1 MAEPKTILIRGG
13 TVVTPETLLD
23 ADVLV
28 RGEQIQAIGHDLPA
42 PRGTEVVDATN
53 LLVLPGVVDAH
64 VHIQLDT
71 GVYASPSNWQIESRA
86 AAFGGVT
93 TVVDFAAQT
102 RSATQFTGQSF
113 AEALDARL
121 AQAALSCIDY
131 AFHMMVTDVPPG
143 QEEVLGDLVDLGIQ
157 SLKLYTTYRP
167 NYYVDDAAILRLL
180 EAAGRYGLTTLVH
193 CENDALVTAQT
204 QALIEAG
211 NTGWRYHGAAR
222 PALAEQEAA
231 ARVLLL
237 AEAAHA
243 PVVIVHNSIGA
254 TTALVAAAR
263 ECGQVAFCETCPQ
276 YLLLDNTVYEGSEPW
291 RYILQPPL
299 RDAGKREKLWALVA
313 EGVVDMIVTDHC
325 DYTLAQKTALD
336 DFTKTPGGLP
346 GLETLL
352 PLVATYGV
360 ADGRI
365 DWTDLVRLLAASPA
379 QLYNLW
385 PRKGALLPGSDA
397 DIVLYDPTPTETLTA
412 ERLHSAAGYTPYEGM
427 RVQGCV
433 VATLR
438 RGTFLVRD
446 GEFVGADS
454 AGVYLRREPL
464 FWE

>member
-1 MAEPKTILIRGG
+1 MAESKTILIRGG
-13 TVVTPETLLD
+13 TVVTPEMLLD

-28 RGEQIQAIGHDLPA
+28 RGEQIQAIGHDLLVPEGA
-42 PRGTEVVDATN
+42 EVVDATN
-53 LLVLPGVVDAH
+53 LLVLPGIIDAH

-71 GVYASPSNWQIESRA
+71 GIYASPSNWQVESRA

-93 TVVDFAAQT
+93 TVVDFA
-102 RSATQFTGQSF
+102 TQFHGQSF

-121 AQAALSCIDY
+121 AEAAPSCIDY

-143 QEEVLGDLVDLGIQ
+143 QEEMLGDLVDLGIQ

-167 NYYVDDAAILRLL
+167 NYYMDDAAILRLL

-204 QALIEAG
+204 QALVDAG
-211 NTGWRYHGAAR
+211 DTGWRYHGAAR

-237 AEAAHA
+237 AEAVHA

-254 TTALVAAAR
+254 TTALVAEAR
-263 ECGQVAFCETCPQ
+263 ERGQVAFCETCPQ
-276 YLLLDNTVYEGSEPW
+276 YLLLDNTLYEGSEPW

-299 RDAGKREKLWALVA
+299 RDPRDREKLWALVDQ
-313 EGVVDMIVTDHC
+313 GVVDMIVTDHC
-325 DYTLAQKTALD
+325 DYTLAQKMALD

-360 ADGRI
+360 ADNRI
-365 DWTDLVRLLAASPA
+365 EWTDLARLLAAGPA

-397 DIVLYDPTPTETLTA
+397 DIVLYDPTPTGTLTA

-427 RVQGCV
+427 RVQGRV
-433 VATLR
+433 VSTLR
-438 RGTFLVRD
+438 RGMFLVRD
-446 GEFVGADS
+446 GEFVGADTT
-454 AGVYLRREPL
+454 GMYLRREPL
-464 FWE
+464 FWG

>member
-1 MAEPKTILIRGG
+1 MAKPKTMLIRGG
-13 TVVTPETLLD
+13 TVVTPETMLD
-23 ADVLV
+23 ADVLI

-42 PRGTEVVDATN
+42 PRGAEVVDATD
-53 LLVLPGVVDAH
+53 LLVLPGVIDAH

-71 GVYASPSNWQIESRA
+71 GIYASPSNWRVESRA

-93 TVVDFAAQT
+93 TVVDFA
-102 RSATQFTGQSF
+102 TQFPGQNF
-113 AEALDARL
+113 TEALDARL
-121 AQAALSCIDY
+121 AEAALSCIDY
-131 AFHMMVTDVPPG
+131 TFHMMVTDVPPG
-143 QEEVLGDLVDLGIQ
+143 QEDVLGDLVELGIQ

-167 NYYVDDAAILRLL
+167 NYYMDDASILRLL

-211 NTGWRYHGAAR
+211 DTGWRYHGAAR
-222 PALAEQEAA
+222 PVLAEQEAA
-231 ARVLLL
+231 TRVLLL

-243 PVVIVHNSIGA
+243 PVVIVHNSIGE

-263 ECGQVAFCETCPQ
+263 ARGQVAFCETCPQ
-276 YLLLDNTVYEGSEPW
+276 YLLLDNTLYEGSEPW

-299 RDAGKREKLWALVA
+299 RDPREREKLWTLIS
-313 EGVVDMIVTDHC
+313 EGVVDMIITDHC

-352 PLVATYGV
+352 PLMATYGV
-360 ADGRI
+360 GDNFI
-365 DWTDLVRLLAASPA
+365 DWSDLARLLAASPA
-379 QLYNLW
+379 QVYNLW

-397 DIVLYDPTPTETLTA
+397 DIVLYDPTPTHTLTA

-427 RVQGCV
+427 RVQGRV
-433 VATLR
+433 VSTLR
-438 RGTFLVRD
+438 RGAFLVRD
-446 GEFVGADS
+446 GEFVGDEN

-464 FWE
+464 FWA

>member
-1 MAEPKTILIRGG
+1 MKSKTMLIRNG
-13 TVVTPETLLD
+13 TVVTPEAMVA
-23 ADVLV
+23 ADVLI

-42 PRGTEVVDATN
+42 PRGTEAVDATG
-53 LLVLPGVVDAH
+53 LLVLPGVIDAH

-71 GVYASPSNWQIESRA
+71 GIYASPSNWQVESRA

-102 RSATQFTGQSF
+102 RPATQFPGQSF
-113 AEALDARL
+113 AEALEARL
-121 AQAALSCIDY
+121 AEAAPSCIDY

-143 QEEVLGDLVDLGIQ
+143 QEDVLGDLIDLGIQ
-157 SLKLYTTYRP
+157 SFKLYTTYRP

-211 NTGWRYHGAAR
+211 DTGWRYHGAAR

-263 ECGQVAFCETCPQ
+263 ARGQAAFCETCPQ
-276 YLLLDNTVYEGSEPW
+276 YLLLDNTLYEGTEPW

-299 RDAGKREKLWALVA
+299 RDPGEREKLWALVA
-313 EGVVDMIVTDHC
+313 EGVVDMLVTDHC
-325 DYTLAQKTALD
+325 DYTLAQKTAVD

-352 PLVATYGV
+352 PLMATYGV
-360 ADGRI
+360 SEGHL
-365 DWTDLVRLLAASPA
+365 DWTDLARLLAAGPA

-397 DIVLYDPTPTETLTA
+397 DIVLYDPTPTDTLAA

-427 RVQGCV
+427 RVQGRV
-433 VATLR
+433 VSTLR
-438 RGTFLVRD
+438 RGAFLVRD
-446 GEFVGADS
+446 GEFVGEDGG
-454 AGVYLRREPL
+454 GVYLRREPQ
-464 FWE
+464 FWT

>member
-28 RGEQIQAIGHDLPA
+28 RGEQIQAIGHDLPVPEGA
-42 PRGTEVVDATN
+42 EVVDATN
-53 LLVLPGVVDAH
+53 LLVMPGVIDAH

-71 GVYASPSNWQIESRA
+71 GIYASPSNWQVESRA

-93 TVVDFAAQT
+93 TVVDFA
-102 RSATQFTGQSF
+102 TQFPGQNF
-113 AEALDARL
+113 TEALDARL
-121 AQAALSCIDY
+121 AEAAPSCIDY

-143 QEEVLGDLVDLGIQ
+143 QEEMLGDLVDLGIQ

-167 NYYVDDAAILRLL
+167 NYYMDDAAILRLL

-211 NTGWRYHGAAR
+211 DTGWRYHGASR

-254 TTALVAAAR
+254 TTALVAEAR
-263 ECGQVAFCETCPQ
+263 DRGQVAFCETCPQ
-276 YLLLDNTVYEGSEPW
+276 YLLLDNTLYEGSEPW

-299 RDAGKREKLWALVA
+299 RDPREREKLWALVV

-360 ADGRI
+360 ADNRI
-365 DWTDLVRLLAASPA
+365 DWTDLARLLAAGPA

-412 ERLHSAAGYTPYEGM
+412 EHLHSAAGYTPYEGM
-427 RVQGCV
+427 RVQGRV
-433 VATLR
+433 VSTLR

>member
-1 MAEPKTILIRGG
+1 MRKPQTMLVRGG
-13 TVVTPETLLD
+13 TVVTPETMID
-23 ADVLV
+23 ADVLI
-28 RGEQIQAIGHDLPA
+28 RGEQIQAIGHNLPA
-42 PRGTEVVDATN
+42 PRGAEIVDAKD
-53 LLVLPGVVDAH
+53 LLVLPGVIDAH

-71 GVYASPSNWQIESRA
+71 GVYASPSNWQAESRA

-93 TVVDFAAQT
+93 TVVDFA
-102 RSATQFTGQSF
+102 TQFPGQRF
-113 AEALDARL
+113 DEALDARL
-121 AQAALSCIDY
+121 AEAAPSCIDY

-167 NYYVDDAAILRLL
+167 NYYVDDAPLLRLL

-211 NTGWRYHGAAR
+211 DTGWRYHGMSR

-237 AEAAHA
+237 AEAARA

-254 TTALVAAAR
+254 TTALVAEAR
-263 ECGQVAFCETCPQ
+263 ERGQVAFCETCPQ
-276 YLLLDNTVYEGSEPW
+276 YLLLDNTLYDGSEPW

-299 RDAGKREKLWALVA
+299 RDPGQREKLWALVA
-313 EGVVDMIVTDHC
+313 EGVTDMIVTDHC

-336 DFTKTPGGLP
+336 DFTRTPGGLP

-352 PLVATYGV
+352 PLMATYGV
-360 ADGRI
+360 GDGYI
-365 DWTDLVRLLAASPA
+365 DWTDLARLLAAGPA
-379 QLYNLW
+379 QVYNLW

-397 DIVLYDPTPTETLTA
+397 DIVLYDPTPTDTLTA
-412 ERLHSAAGYTPYEGM
+412 QRLHSAAGYTPYEGM
-427 RVQGCV
+427 RVQGRV
-433 VATLR
+433 VSTLR
-438 RGTFLVRD
+438 RGAFLVRD
-446 GEFVGADS
+446 GEFVGEDGS
-454 AGVYLRREPL
+454 GVYLRREPL
-464 FWE
+464 FWA

>member
-1 MAEPKTILIRGG
+1 MAEPKTTLIRGG
-13 TVVTPETLLD
+13 TVVTPEAMVD
-23 ADVLV
+23 ADVLI
-28 RGEQIQAIGHDLPA
+28 RGERIQAIGHDLPA
-42 PRGTEVVDATN
+42 PEGVEVVDATH
-53 LLVLPGVVDAH
+53 LLVLPGVIDAH

-71 GVYASPSNWQIESRA
+71 GIYASPSNWQTESRA
-86 AAFGGVT
+86 AACGGVT
-93 TVVDFAAQT
+93 TVVDFA
-102 RSATQFTGQSF
+102 TQFPGQSF
-113 AEALDARL
+113 AAALDARL
-121 AQAALSCIDY
+121 AEAAPSCIDY

-143 QEEVLGDLVDLGIQ
+143 QEEALGDLVDLGIQ

-167 NYYVDDAAILRLL
+167 NYYVDDATLLRLL

-211 NTGWRYHGAAR
+211 DTSWRYHGAAR
-222 PALAEQEAA
+222 LALAEQEAA

-237 AEAAHA
+237 ADAVHA

-254 TTALVAAAR
+254 TTALVAEAR
-263 ECGQVAFCETCPQ
+263 ERGQIAFCETCPQ
-276 YLLLDNTVYEGSEPW
+276 YLLLDNTLYEGNEPW

-299 RDAGKREKLWALVA
+299 RDPHERENLWAHVA
-313 EGVVDMIVTDHC
+313 QGTVDMIVTDHC
-325 DYTLAQKTALD
+325 DYTLAQKMTLD

-365 DWTDLVRLLAASPA
+365 AWTDLVRLLAAGPA

-397 DIVLYDPTPTETLTA
+397 DIVLYDPIPTETLTA
-412 ERLHSAAGYTPYEGM
+412 ERLHSAAGYTPYEGL
-427 RVQGCV
+427 RVQGRV
-433 VATLR
+433 VSTLR
-438 RGTFLVRD
+438 RGTFLMRN
-446 GEFVGADS
+446 GEFVGNDS
-454 AGVYLRREPL
+454 LGVYLRREPL

>member
-1 MAEPKTILIRGG
+1 MAKPQTMLIRGG
-13 TVVTPETLLD
+13 TVAMPETLLD

-28 RGEQIQAIGHDLPA
+28 HGEQIQAIGHDLPA
-42 PRGTEVVDATN
+42 PRGAEVVDATN
-53 LLVLPGVVDAH
+53 LLVLPGVIDAH

-71 GVYASPSNWQIESRA
+71 GIYASPSNWQVESRA

-93 TVVDFAAQT
+93 TVVDFA
-102 RSATQFTGQSF
+102 TQFPEQSF

-121 AQAALSCIDY
+121 AEAAPSCIDY
-131 AFHMMVTDVPPG
+131 AFHMMVTDVLSG
-143 QEEVLGDLVDLGIQ
+143 QEDALGDLVDLGIQ

-167 NYYVDDAAILRLL
+167 NYYADDATVLRLL
-180 EAAGRYGLTTLVH
+180 EAASRYGLTTLVH

-211 NTGWRYHGAAR
+211 DTGWRYHGASR
-222 PALAEQEAA
+222 PALAEQEAV

-243 PVVIVHNSIGA
+243 PVVIVHNSVGA
-254 TTALVAAAR
+254 TTALVAEAR
-263 ECGQVAFCETCPQ
+263 ERGQVAFCETCPQ
-276 YLLLDNTVYEGSEPW
+276 YLLLDNTLYDGSEPW

-299 RDAGKREKLWALVA
+299 RDPQERQKLWALVA
-313 EGVVDMIVTDHC
+313 EGALDMIVTDHC
-325 DYTLAQKTALD
+325 DYTLAQKMALN

-352 PLVATYGV
+352 PLIATYGV
-360 ADGRI
+360 GDGYI
-365 DWTDLVRLLAASPA
+365 DWTDLARLLATGPA
-379 QLYNLW
+379 HIYNLW

-397 DIVLYDPTPTETLTA
+397 DIVLYDPTPTGTLAA
-412 ERLHSAAGYTPYEGM
+412 ERLHSMAGYTPYEGM
-427 RVQGCV
+427 RVQGRV
-433 VATLR
+433 VSTLR

-446 GEFVGADS
+446 GQFVGEDS

>member
-28 RGEQIQAIGHDLPA
+28 RGEQIQAIGHDLPVPEGA
-42 PRGTEVVDATN
+42 KVVDATN
-53 LLVLPGVVDAH
+53 LLVLPGIIDAH

-71 GVYASPSNWQIESRA
+71 GIYASPSNWQIESRA

-93 TVVDFAAQT
+93 TVVDFA
-102 RSATQFTGQSF
+102 TQFPGQSF
-113 AEALDARL
+113 TKALDARL
-121 AQAALSCIDY
+121 AEAAPSCIDY

-143 QEEVLGDLVDLGIQ
+143 QEEMLGDLVDLGIQ
-157 SLKLYTTYRP
+157 SLKFYTTYRP
-167 NYYVDDAAILRLL
+167 NYYMDDAAILRLL

-211 NTGWRYHGAAR
+211 DTGWRYHGSAR
-222 PALAEQEAA
+222 PALAEQESTE
-231 ARVLLL
+231 RVLLL
-237 AEAAHA
+237 AEAVHA

-254 TTALVAAAR
+254 TAALVAEAR
-263 ECGQVAFCETCPQ
+263 ERGQVALCETCPQ
-276 YLLLDNTVYEGSEPW
+276 YLLLDNTLYEGAEPW

-299 RDAGKREKLWALVA
+299 RDPREREKLWALVA

-365 DWTDLVRLLAASPA
+365 DWTDLARLLSTGPA

-397 DIVLYDPTPTETLTA
+397 DIVLYDPTPTGTLTA

-427 RVQGCV
+427 RVQGQV
-433 VATLR
+433 VSTLR

>member
-1 MAEPKTILIRGG
+1 MVEPKMILIHGG
-13 TVVTPETLLD
+13 TVVTPETLLE
-23 ADVLV
+23 ADLLV

-42 PRGTEVVDATN
+42 PERAEVVDATN
-53 LLVLPGVVDAH
+53 LLVLPGIIDAH

-71 GVYASPSNWQIESRA
+71 GIYASPSNWQVESRA

-93 TVVDFAAQT
+93 TVVDFA
-102 RSATQFTGQSF
+102 TQFPGQNF

-121 AQAALSCIDY
+121 AEAAASCIDY

-143 QEEVLGDLVDLGIQ
+143 QEEMLGDLLDLGIQ
-157 SLKLYTTYRP
+157 SFKLYTTYRP
-167 NYYVDDAAILRLL
+167 NYYMDDAAILRLL

-211 NTGWRYHGAAR
+211 DTGWRYHGSAR

-237 AEAAHA
+237 AETVHA
-243 PVVIVHNSIGA
+243 PVVIVHNSIGD
-254 TTALVAAAR
+254 TTVLVAEAR
-263 ECGQVAFCETCPQ
+263 ERGQVAFCETCPQ
-276 YLLLDNTVYEGSEPW
+276 YLLLDNTLYEGSEPW

-299 RDAGKREKLWALVA
+299 RDPREREKLWALVA
-313 EGVVDMIVTDHC
+313 QGAVDMIVTDHC
-325 DYTLAQKTALD
+325 DYTLAQKMAID

-346 GLETLL
+346 GLEMLF
-352 PLVATYGV
+352 PLMATYGV

-365 DWTDLVRLLAASPA
+365 DWTDLVRLLAAGPA

-397 DIVLYDPTPTETLTA
+397 DIVLYDPTPMETFTA

-427 RVQGCV
+427 RVQGRV
-433 VATLR
+433 VSTLR

-446 GEFVGADS
+446 GEFIGANT
-454 AGVYLRREPL
+454 AGVYVRREPL
-464 FWE
+464 FWA

>member
-1 MAEPKTILIRGG
+1 MGKLKSILIHGG
-13 TVVTPETLLD
+13 TVVTPEMMVD
-23 ADVLV
+23 ADLLI
-28 RGEQIQAIGHDLPA
+28 RGEQIQAIGHDLPT
-42 PRGTEVVDATN
+42 PRGAEVVDATD
-53 LLVLPGVVDAH
+53 LLVLPGVIDAH

-71 GVYASPSNWQIESRA
+71 GIYASPSNWQIESRA

-93 TVVDFAAQT
+93 TVVDFA
-102 RSATQFTGQSF
+102 TQFPGQSF

-121 AQAALSCIDY
+121 AEAAPSCIDY

-157 SLKLYTTYRP
+157 SFKLYTTYRP
-167 NYYVDDAAILRLL
+167 NYYMDDASILRLL

-204 QALIEAG
+204 QALIEACD
-211 NTGWRYHGAAR
+211 TGWRYHGASR

-243 PVVIVHNSIGA
+243 PVVIVHNSTGK
-254 TTALVAAAR
+254 TGALVAEAR
-263 ECGQVAFCETCPQ
+263 ARGQFTFCETCPQ
-276 YLLLDNTVYEGSEPW
+276 YLLLDNTLYEGSEPW

-299 RDAGKREKLWALVA
+299 RDPQEREKLWSWVA

-325 DYTLAQKTALD
+325 DYTQAQKIAVD
-336 DFTKTPGGLP
+336 DFTRTPGGLP

-352 PLVATYGV
+352 PLMATYGV
-360 ADGRI
+360 SDGHI
-365 DWTDLVRLLAASPA
+365 DWTDLARLLAAGPA
-379 QLYNLW
+379 QVYNLW

-397 DIVLYDPTPTETLTA
+397 DIVLYDPAPTDTLTV

-427 RVQGCV
+427 RVQGRV
-433 VATLR
+433 VSALR

-446 GEFVGADS
+446 GAFVGDDS
-454 AGVYLRREPL
+454 AGMYLRREPL
-464 FWE
+464 FWK

>member
-1 MAEPKTILIRGG
+1 MVKLKTMLIHGG
-13 TVVTPETLLD
+13 TVVTPETMID
-23 ADVLV
+23 ADVLI

-42 PRGTEVVDATN
+42 PRGAEVVDAKG
-53 LLVLPGVVDAH
+53 LLVLPGVIDAH

-71 GVYASPSNWQIESRA
+71 GIYASPSNWQAESRA

-93 TVVDFAAQT
+93 TVVDFA
-102 RSATQFTGQSF
+102 TQIKGQSF
-113 AEALDARL
+113 AEALNARL
-121 AQAALSCIDY
+121 AEAAPSHIDY

-143 QEEVLGDLVDLGIQ
+143 QEDMLGDLVDLGIQ
-157 SLKLYTTYRP
+157 SFKLYTTYRP

-211 NTGWRYHGAAR
+211 DTGWRYHGAAR

-237 AEAAHA
+237 AEAARA

-263 ECGQVAFCETCPQ
+263 ARGQVAFCETCPQ
-276 YLLLDNTVYEGSEPW
+276 YLLLDNTLYEGTEPW

-299 RDAGKREKLWALVA
+299 RDPGEREKLWALVA
-313 EGVVDMIVTDHC
+313 EGLVDMIVTDHC
-325 DYTLAQKTALD
+325 DYTRAQKTAVD

-352 PLVATYGV
+352 PLMATNGV
-360 ADGRI
+360 SDGHL
-365 DWTDLVRLLAASPA
+365 DWPDLARLLAAGPA

-397 DIVLYDPTPTETLTA
+397 DIVLYDPTPTDTLTV

-427 RVQGCV
+427 RVQGRV
-433 VATLR
+433 VSTLR

-446 GEFVGADS
+446 GEFVGEAS
-454 AGVYLRREPL
+454 PGVYLRRDPL
-464 FWE
+464 FWG